1 MTKKKEPKVIKLD
14 KRTMTTTEM
23 IQIRKA
29 TNELGNALINSAI
42 NGVIPMCQACENLDY
57 SGHKYIADAV
67 IRLQRNANSAIM
79 VMDILRDILL
89 CMLSEE
95 KEILYQL
102 QQEEDMMRPV
112 EANLQKS

>member
-1 MTKKKEPKVIKLD
+1 MTKKKQSQVIKLD
-14 KRTMTTTEM
+14 RRTMTTLEM

-29 TNELGNALINSAI
+29 TNELSKALHNSAI
-42 NGVIPMCQACENLDY
+42 NGVIPMCHACENLDY

-79 VMDILRDILL
+79 VMDILHDILL

-102 QQEEDMMRPV
+102 QQEEDMMRQV
-112 EANLQKS
+112 EANPKK